1 MRNYAGGAQA
11 LSSALASGMSS
22 FTPYAAFQ
30 GNQTA
35 IVGRASETTPG
46 KGDSALVRA
55 NGCALSQYSYP
66 DRSTSG
72 SGSSFTFTGA
82 EAYFRQLAGLAAV
95 PASYPKGCTDRSLG
109 ITSTTSASLGQ
120 TADGDT
126 LVAIADEIGKLTVTR
141 ISAEGVVVSQQNLAI
156 GATDSQRFNAARTFA
171 VADLNGDGLA
181 DIVSPYWT
189 APDGSAG
196 VAVFLSQA
204 SGAYAIPA
212 RAFAY
217 AGAVFGVQ
225 SSVSIEDVDGDG
237 KLDVVALAGAEILR
251 DTLMTLKGNGSGGFT
266 PGSTSIVTVHASG
279 APFVIA
285 DFTGDGRKSILT
297 ADGLYFAGA
306 GNGSFAAPV

>member
-1 MRNYAGGAQA
+1 MIHSACVHCSSLLQRFARLFRPARWARWALAAGVCSGFLFAWAQSTSAPPTIETERTRLIKEREAVVATPGFGLENATDPSKKREIAEKLRNYAGGAQA

-66 DRSTSG
+66 DRSASG
-72 SGSSFTFTGA
+72 SGSSFTFTGV

-126 LVAIADEIGKLTVTR
+126 LVAGADEVGKLTVTR

-156 GATDSQRFNAARTFA
+156 GATDS
-171 VADLNGDGLA
+171 
-181 DIVSPYWT
+181 
-189 APDGSAG
+189 
-196 VAVFLSQA
+196 
-204 SGAYAIPA
+204 
-212 RAFAY
+212 
-217 AGAVFGVQ
+217 
-225 SSVSIEDVDGDG
+225 
-237 KLDVVALAGAEILR
+237 
-251 DTLMTLKGNGSGGFT
+251 
-266 PGSTSIVTVHASG
+266 
-279 APFVIA
+279 
-285 DFTGDGRKSILT
+285 
-297 ADGLYFAGA
+297 
-306 GNGSFAAPV
+306 